1 MGLDRVR
8 IWRSDERA
16 AVSTRPFA
24 TRRVFARLCALALVA
39 TAPLTLGC
47 ESQEEYRLGVGRD
60 VFDRKC
66 AGCHGSSRGEGPQFV
81 EGHGAPAPD
90 LRELAIRYGSP
101 LPRDELARFID
112 GRSEL
117 AAHGE
122 REMPVWG
129 EALYDNLP
137 ENATVE
143 EMRAGTIELL
153 LDYLETIQ
161 VPARD

>member
-8 IWRSDERA
+8 IRRSDDRA
-16 AVSTRPFA
+16 AFSTRPFA
-24 TRRVFARLCALALVA
+24 RRRVCAGLCALALLA

-81 EGHGAPAPD
+81 EGYGAPAPD
-90 LRELAIRYGSP
+90 LRGLAIRYGSP

-112 GRSEL
+112 GRSDVE
-117 AAHGE
+117 AAWHTTGTQDAIDWHG
-122 REMPVWG
+122 V
-129 EALYDNLP
+129 
-137 ENATVE
+137 
-143 EMRAGTIELL
+143 
-153 LDYLETIQ
+153 
-161 VPARD
+161 